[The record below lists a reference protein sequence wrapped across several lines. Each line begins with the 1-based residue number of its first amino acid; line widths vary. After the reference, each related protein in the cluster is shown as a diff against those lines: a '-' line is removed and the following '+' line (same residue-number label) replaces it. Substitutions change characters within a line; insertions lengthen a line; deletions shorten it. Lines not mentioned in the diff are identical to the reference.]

1 MVEQF
6 LNYYLK
12 WTARV
17 DAFGKPIK
25 IKRKTKKRKK
35 KK

>member
-1 MVEQF
+1 MTEQF

-17 DAFGKPIK
+17 DAFGNPVKD
-25 IKRKTKKRKK
+25 KRKKKRKK
-35 KK
+35 KR